1 MKKTN
6 FLKGMAMA
14 AIALVSV
21 FTTSCSEEELSIKGA
36 EPVKPAPAVVQLAIN
51 VVDLDNSKT
60 LAQKME
66 DVTTK
71 MGTTYSVACP
81 DFAGKD
87 QYTTTENINVQ
98 VPTISEGQAV
108 VIPVTFYVVH
118 LNSALK
124 DAMENA
130 APVADNSVPSKVKE
144 PEATATGSL
153 PIENNV
159 ITNEGDENV
168 TVQVSIPYVSGYE
181 YRTSSKSIADDFQ
194 NLKFTNL
201 TWKQDVIVPAGH
213 MVEIVA
219 TQDIVP
225 VILKVVVGEEVVEV
239 PLWEAKELVVKTPAT
254 SIGHGHDHGHDG
266 GNGNDTS
273 GGGEGQPA

>member
-6 FLKGMAMA
+6 FLKGLAMA

-130 APVADNSVPSKVKE
+130 APVADNSVPSKVEE

-201 TWKQDVIVPAGH
+201 IWKQDVIVPAGH

-219 TQDIVP
+219 TQEIVP

-254 SIGHGHDHGHDG
+254 SIGHGHDHDHGH
-266 GNGNDTS
+266 GNGNA
-273 GGGEGQPA
+273 GGGETNAE

>member
-6 FLKGMAMA
+6 FLKGLAMA

-201 TWKQDVIVPAGH
+201 IWKQDVIVPAGH

-219 TQDIVP
+219 TQEIVP

-254 SIGHGHDHGHDG
+254 SIGHGHDHDHGH
-266 GNGNDTS
+266 GNGNA

>member
-6 FLKGMAMA
+6 FLKGLAMA
-14 AIALVSV
+14 AVALVSV
-21 FTTSCSEEELSIKGA
+21 FTPSCSEEELSIKGA

-130 APVADNSVPSKVKE
+130 APVKDNSVAPKVEE

-201 TWKQDVIVPAGH
+201 IWKQDVIVPAGH

-219 TQDIVP
+219 TQEIVP
-225 VILKVVVGEEVVEV
+225 VILKVVVGEEGVEV

-254 SIGHGHDHGHDG
+254 SIGHGHDHDHGH
-266 GNGNDTS
+266 GNGNA
-273 GGGEGQPA
+273 GGGECQPA

>member
-1 MKKTN
+1 MKKTI
-6 FLKGMAMA
+6 FLKGLAMA

-201 TWKQDVIVPAGH
+201 IWKQDVIVPAGH

-219 TQDIVP
+219 TQEIVP

-254 SIGHGHDHGHDG
+254 SIGHGHDHDHGH
-266 GNGNDTS
+266 GNGNA

>member
-6 FLKGMAMA
+6 FLKGLAMV

-130 APVADNSVPSKVKE
+130 APVEDNSVAPKVEE

-201 TWKQDVIVPAGH
+201 IWKQDVIVPAGY

-219 TQDIVP
+219 RQEIVP

-239 PLWEAKELVVKTPAT
+239 PLWEAKELVVETPAT
-254 SIGHGHDHGHDG
+254 SIGHGHDHDHGH
-266 GNGNDTS
+266 GNGNA
-273 GGGEGQPA
+273 GGGETNAE

>member
-6 FLKGMAMA
+6 FLKGLAMA

-21 FTTSCSEEELSIKGA
+21 FATSCSEEELSIKGA

-130 APVADNSVPSKVKE
+130 APVEDNSVPAKVEE

-201 TWKQDVIVPAGH
+201 IWKQDVIVPAGH

-219 TQDIVP
+219 RQEIVP

-239 PLWEAKELVVKTPAT
+239 PLWEAKELVVNTLPT
-254 SIGHGHDHGHDG
+254 SIGHGHDHDHGH
-266 GNGNDTS
+266 GNGNA
-273 GGGEGQPA
+273 GGGETNAE

>member
-6 FLKGMAMA
+6 FLKGLAMA
-14 AIALVSV
+14 AVALVSV
-21 FTTSCSEEELSIKGA
+21 FATSCSEEELSIKGA

-130 APVADNSVPSKVKE
+130 APVADNSVPSKVEE

-201 TWKQDVIVPAGH
+201 IWKQDVIVPAGH

-219 TQDIVP
+219 TQEIVP

-254 SIGHGHDHGHDG
+254 SIGHGHDHDHGH
-266 GNGNDTS
+266 GNGNA